1 MKSSVIKSANFNDVS
16 SKLLIN
22 QLQKKKIKKIILN
35 VSVKQ
40 QKVAF

>member
-1 MKSSVIKSANFNDVS
+1 MKSSVIKSANFNDMS

-22 QLQKKKIKKIILN
+22 QLQKKTKKIILN